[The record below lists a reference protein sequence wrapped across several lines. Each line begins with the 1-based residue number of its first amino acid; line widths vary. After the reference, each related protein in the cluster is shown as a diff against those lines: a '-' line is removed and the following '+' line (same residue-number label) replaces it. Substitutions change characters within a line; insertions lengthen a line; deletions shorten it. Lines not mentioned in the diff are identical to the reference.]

1 MAERGAPGEQIHNIP
16 RGRKSGHVQPHH
28 DPCEQAH
35 AFATVGVRDHVPVAD
50 GQEGDG
56 DQPHGAQ
63 EVAGHLL
70 LVMVP
75 AGTQEGRSAGAG
87 PGFRGLGG
95 VGGGA
100 GGKHGHAGE
109 RGCRVNQRPR
119 RGEGVREVVKTEEG
133 GEPRAQEAAFHSF

>member
-1 MAERGAPGEQIHNIP
+1 M
-16 RGRKSGHVQPHH
+16 QPHH

-56 DQPHGAQ
+56 DQPHGPQ

-70 LVMVP
+70 LVVVP

-87 PGFRGLGG
+87 PGLGG
-95 VGGGA
+95 GGVRRG

-119 RGEGVREVVKTEEG
+119 RGEGVREVKTEEG